1 MTVKETVGFVGLG
14 IMGLPMSLNLIKAG
28 YPLVVYNRTRSKTQ
42 ELAAKGAAVAD
53 SPKEVAQHSSVVIV
67 MVSDSPDVEEVVL
80 GKNGIIEGVREN
92 AVIIDM
98 STIAPSV
105 TRQIGGLLAEKG
117 AHMLDAPVSGSSWA
131 AVDGTLSI
139 MVGGEPDVFQRSLPV
154 LQAMGSRIIHIGP
167 GGMGQVAKLVNQ
179 VMVAGTLAAVCEGLL
194 LGAKAGVDLDKVFQA
209 VTGGAAN
216 SWQLENLGSRILQ
229 RDFNPGFSVKLMLK
243 DQRLV
248 NQAAQEMELP
258 MPVSAVA
265 RQFFYLLAQKG
276 LGEEGTQ
283 SYIKGLEEMAKV
295 TVHGSQ
301 TTML

>member
-1 MTVKETVGFVGLG
+1 MTGKETVGFVGLG

-28 YPLVVYNRTRSKTQ
+28 YPLTVYNRTTSKTA
-42 ELAAKGAAVAD
+42 EPASKGAAVAD
-53 SPKEVAQHSSVVIV
+53 SPREVAQRSSVIIV
-67 MVSDSPDVEEVVL
+67 MVSDSPDVEQVVL
-80 GKNGIIEGVREN
+80 GENGVIEGIQNDAIV
-92 AVIIDM
+92 IDM
-98 STIAPSV
+98 SSIAPSV
-105 TRQIGGLLAEKG
+105 TRHIGGLLAEKG

-131 AVDGTLSI
+131 AADGTLSI

-154 LQAMGSRIIHIGP
+154 LQAMGTNIIHIGP
-167 GGMGQVAKLVNQ
+167 GGMGQVCKLVNQ
-179 VMVAGTLAAVCEGLL
+179 VMVAGTLASVCEGLL

-229 RDFNPGFSVKLMLK
+229 RDFDPGFSVKLMLK

-248 NQAAQEMELP
+248 NQASQEMELP

-295 TVHGSQ
+295 TVQGNQ